1 MFFLWT
7 EKIAK
12 DMKEHE
18 KCHSYS
24 SDRVE
29 KFLTTPWILK
39 ERRRFTSSSG
49 KLLSL
54 PAILQALITSAVETR
69 ELFFIWAQW
78 SATIWIF
85 SF

>member
-1 MFFLWT
+1 
-7 EKIAK
+7 
-12 DMKEHE
+12 MKEHE

-29 KFLTTPWILK
+29 TFLTTPWILM

-54 PAILQALITSAVETR
+54 PAILQALIASAVETR
-69 ELFFIWAQW
+69 ELFFIWAQ
-78 SATIWIF
+78 F
-85 SF
+85 DPRKP